1 MLSREPARYEQK
13 FLSDCQNAWNDRSI
27 RHIAKMDLELSA
39 FRHMPAQVLSD
50 AVKLK
55 WLERCRALLRCLTVN
70 KVKQV
75 FFTDEKNF
83 YLNPPVNTQNDRV
96 WAKRKKKEVAST
108 RLLTEREKFV
118 PHLMV
123 CASMCYGGKG
133 WLHFVEEK
141 AKVNA
146 DYYTTKLL
154 PNPVEDGRHTL
165 PGQFIFQ

>member
-1 MLSREPARYEQK
+1 MDQFLSRSRRDDWRWRRFAVSERILFATFSYTVPN
-13 FLSDCQNAWNDRSI
+13 LPD
-27 RHIAKMDLELSA
+27 EL
-39 FRHMPAQVLSD
+39 
-50 AVKLK
+50 
-55 WLERCRALLRCLTVN
+55 
-70 KVKQV
+70 
-75 FFTDEKNF
+75 
-83 YLNPPVNTQNDRV
+83 LNPPVNTQNDRV
-96 WAKRKKKEVAST
+96 WAKGKKKEVAST

-154 PNPVEDGRHTL
+154 QNPVEDGRHTL